1 VSIAVD
7 VKVATL
13 ETVVKALQVR
23 VQALEHVRAPAPAA
37 PPRNNALRRAEGAQL
52 RAAIERILAANPD
65 YSAKHVLKAL
75 AAVDLG
81 RQTLPSV
88 RAIQWHITALRN
100 TPPVLRS
107 AHIPQ

>member
-1 VSIAVD
+1 MD
-7 VKVATL
+7 MKVLGL
-13 ETVVKALQVR
+13 EEQMRKLLER
-23 VQALEHVRAPAPAA
+23 VQGLERAQAPAPAA
-37 PPRNNALRRAEGAQL
+37 PPRNNALRRAEGAKL
-52 RAAIERILAANPD
+52 RASIERILTTHPE

-75 AAVDLG
+75 AAVDFG

-88 RAIQWHITALRN
+88 RAVQWHITALRN

>member
-1 VSIAVD
+1 MD
-7 VKVATL
+7 MKVLGL
-13 ETVVKALQVR
+13 EEQMRKLLERVR
-23 VQALEHVRAPAPAA
+23 ALEHVKAPSPGTL
-37 PPRNNALRRAEGAQL
+37 PRNNALRRAEGAQL
-52 RAAIERILAANPD
+52 RAAIERVLATHPD